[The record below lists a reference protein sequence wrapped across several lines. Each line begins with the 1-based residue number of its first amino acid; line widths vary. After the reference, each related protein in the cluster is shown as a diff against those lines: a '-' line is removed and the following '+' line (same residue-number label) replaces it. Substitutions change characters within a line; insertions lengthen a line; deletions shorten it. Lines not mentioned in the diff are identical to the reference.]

1 MGWQFAASEFV
12 GGVVMIALLALVGG
26 FWLRGKLV
34 VEARQRLM

>member
-1 MGWQFAASEFV
+1 
-12 GGVVMIALLALVGG
+12 MIALLALVGG